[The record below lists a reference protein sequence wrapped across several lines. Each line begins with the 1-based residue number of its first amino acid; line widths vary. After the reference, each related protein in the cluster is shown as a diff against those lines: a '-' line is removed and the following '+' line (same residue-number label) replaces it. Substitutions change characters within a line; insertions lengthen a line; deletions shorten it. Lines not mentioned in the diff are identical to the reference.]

1 MDISRS
7 TIKEF
12 ANLANEDKTKKETIV
27 YGEIVEYNGRT
38 YSRIDGS
45 EELTPIASATNVKD
59 GDRVI
64 VNIKNHEATVMGN
77 ITNPAIGVFELD
89 ELGNLIVNTYVT
101 FKGLEEGTTTI
112 NGACIKTGKIEA
124 QYLNLTGQI
133 TFEDLSQEALE
144 AVQQSK
150 KQFSSNLTDWH
161 DTMTSTDM
169 YRRDWDYTIND
180 WGSPYQFV
188 GKDGQDGADGSDATV
203 PTYITQTVV
212 RKGVIAAPTVQANEF
227 SIYPTSSTST
237 SGGLYIYGNYSGAQK
252 KMFSINYHASDQPFI
267 NISSDCGA
275 VLQIDML
282 AYFNGNLEVSGNTT
296 LGGKLYIP
304 TSMYGTSLPTSPIA
318 GQVFF
323 LLES

>member
-1 MDISRS
+1 MNISRS

-64 VNIKNHEATVMGN
+64 VNVKNHEATVMGN
-77 ITNPAIGVFELD
+77 ITNPAVGVFELD
-89 ELGNLIVNTYVT
+89 ELGNLIVNTCVT

-112 NGACIKTGKIEA
+112 NGACIKTGMIDA

-133 TFEDLSQEALE
+133 TFDDLSEETLE

-161 DTMTSTDM
+161 NTMTSTDI
-169 YRRDWDYTIND
+169 YRRDWDYTTND

-188 GKDGQDGADGSDATV
+188 GKDGQDGDPGSDATV
-203 PTYITQTVV
+203 PTYITQTVI

-227 SIYPTSSTST
+227 SIYPSSSTST
-237 SGGLYIYGNYSGAQK
+237 SGGLYIYGNYSGSQHM
-252 KMFSINYHASDQPFI
+252 MFGVEYYASDQPLV
-267 NISSDCGA
+267 NMSSGFGA
-275 VLQIDML
+275 DLQIFMNTYID
-282 AYFNGNLEVSGNTT
+282 GNLEVSGSTT
-296 LGGKLYIP
+296 LRGITVITNK
-304 TSMYGTSLPTSPIA
+304 MYGTSFPTSPIE
-318 GQVFF
+318 GQIFF

>member
-1 MDISRS
+1 MNISRS

-150 KQFSSNLTDWH
+150 KQFSSNMTDWH

-169 YRRDWDYTIND
+169 YRRDWDYTTND

-188 GKDGQDGADGSDATV
+188 GKDGQDGSDATV

-237 SGGLYIYGNYSGAQK
+237 SGGLYIYGNYSGAQS
-252 KMFSINYHASDQPFI
+252 KMLGIEYRASDQPFV

-275 VLQIDML
+275 ILQIFMP

-304 TSMYGTSLPTSPIA
+304 TSMYGTSLPSSPIA

>member
-1 MDISRS
+1 MNISRS

-64 VNIKNHEATVMGN
+64 VNVKNHEATVMGN
-77 ITNPAIGVFELD
+77 ITNPAVGVFELD
-89 ELGNLIVNTYVT
+89 ELGNLIVNTCVT

-112 NGACIKTGKIEA
+112 NGACIKTGMIDA

-133 TFEDLSQEALE
+133 TFDDLSKETLD

-161 DTMTSTDM
+161 NTMTSTDI
-169 YRRDWDYTIND
+169 YRRDWDYTKND

-203 PTYITQTVV
+203 PWYINTTIIGADGIVTPMI
-212 RKGVIAAPTVQANEF
+212 KANEF
-227 SIYPTSSTST
+227 SIYPNSPTST
-237 SGGLYIYGNYSGAQK
+237 SGGFYIYGNYSGSQNM
-252 KMFSINYHASDQPFI
+252 MFGVNYYASDQPLV
-267 NISSDCGA
+267 NMSSDFGA
-275 VLQIDML
+275 DLQIFMNT
-282 AYFNGNLEVSGNTT
+282 YINGNIQVSGSTT
-296 LGGKLYIP
+296 LRGI
-304 TSMYGTSLPTSPIA
+304 TIINNNMYGTSLPTSPIE
-318 GQVFF
+318 GQIFF